1 MPLAR
6 RFACFTVVLLAII
19 TVACEKPA
27 ENVDIVSDHG
37 TLAALHLIP
46 EKGGII
52 QWQTVDQQFWI
63 APSTSWPATC
73 KDNGKTGK
81 DKIVTCKF
89 KPIGP
94 GEWQEWRYKILP
106 ESSHTGVTSGPGGSP
121 TQTLRVG
128 HCQNCSTLK
137 NFHPHDFTDSPS
149 AEVNVTCGGNAPTVD
164 QPTVPAKVG
173 DVIEWEVSGT
183 NPEVQMTF
191 DPGTCS
197 SISTNPPSG
206 GASEIECTVAQ
217 SGYYTV
223 GAWQACHNGAS
234 SGKFRIQVSS
244 LQH

>member
-1 MPLAR
+1 M
-6 RFACFTVVLLAII
+6 VLLAI
-19 TVACEKPA
+19 TTLACEKPG
-27 ENVDIVSDHG
+27 ENVDIVTDHG

-46 EKGGII
+46 EGGGII
-52 QWQTVDQQFWI
+52 QWQTVDQKFRI
-63 APSTSWPATC
+63 APNTTWPATC
-73 KDNGKTGK
+73 RDNGKTGK

-89 KPIGP
+89 KPVGP
-94 GEWQEWRYKILP
+94 NEWQEWRYKILP
-106 ESSHTGVTSGPGGSP
+106 ESSDSGVTSGPGRSP

-128 HCQNCSTLK
+128 HCQNCSSFK
-137 NFHPHDFTDSPS
+137 NFTPHNVTGNPS
-149 AEVNVTCGGNAPTVD
+149 AEVNVTCGDTAPTVD

-183 NPEVQMTF
+183 NPEVQIAF

-197 SISTNPPSG
+197 STSANSPSG

-244 LQH
+244 PPH